1 MQARLTLPDT
11 IHSAVRSCRLIWR
24 CNVTGS
30 YQTDID
36 NFVLVFQCWI
46 LSKPMTWQVWMT

>member
-30 YQTDID
+30 NQTDID